1 MSDTDELKYIIGENI
16 AELRKAMQLTQLELA
31 DKLNYSDKAVSK
43 WERGES
49 IPDISVLKQI
59 ADMAGVKVDFL
70 LQKDHPPEIVAE
82 VVSDAHQNRNH
93 LIITLLSCSVVWLIA
108 TIIFVTLGINRNGV
122 ENLGIIFV
130 YSIPVTMIVLL
141 VFNSL
146 WGKPKLNFLIITIL
160 VWSILLSVYLA
171 LLPYNIWLIFIIGI
185 PSQIIIILW
194 SGFKFDQKKMIS
206 AMIKS
211 ADRFNTRHKRKDK
224 EPSSDEQ

>member
-1 MSDTDELKYIIGENI
+1 MSDTDELKYTIGENI
-16 AELRKAMQLTQLELA
+16 AELRKAMQLTQLELS

-70 LQKDHPPEIVAE
+70 LQREHPPEVVAE
-82 VVSDAHQNRNH
+82 IVTDAHQNRNH

-108 TIIFVTLGINRNGV
+108 TIIFVTLAINRNGV
-122 ENLGIIFV
+122 ENLGIIFIF
-130 YSIPVTMIVLL
+130 SIPVTMVVLL

-206 AMIKS
+206 AMLKS
-211 ADRFNTRHKRKDK
+211 ADRFNTRHKHKEK